1 MKYNLKY
8 PFNFVSKFKTSTSS
22 IDQIVPNDEH
32 ILKKK
37 IADKIQGWMGGKLVA
52 KCLVLYKLGHHV
64 LLEI

>member
-32 ILKKK
+32 ILKKNSRTK
-37 IADKIQGWMGGKLVA
+37 FKVGWGASWLQSV
-52 KCLVLYKLGHHV
+52 
-64 LLEI
+64 

>member
-32 ILKKK
+32 FLKKVAEK
-37 IADKIQGWMGGKLVA
+37 KFKFGWGASRLQSVWF
-52 KCLVLYKLGHHV
+52 Y
-64 LLEI
+64 IN